1 VKRLIFLFVLVLFSS
16 FAANKQLATLPPY
29 NGDGTQK
36 PLIYLDPGH
45 GGLDFGAII
54 KSPHC
59 VEKRLCLTT
68 AHYTKRYLEK
78 MGYRVSLTRSRDFF
92 VSLQNR
98 VHVANR
104 ANAGIYVGIHY
115 NSCPNPEV
123 SGIEVYYYN
132 SNDKRS
138 FSSKRLASNVL
149 NKSVLRTH
157 ALSRGVRKGNFYI
170 IRETDMPS
178 ILIEA
183 GFLTNQ
189 KERSKIK
196 QRVYLEDVAK
206 GIADGID
213 QFVKRG
219 S

>member
-1 VKRLIFLFVLVLFSS
+1 MKRLTLLFVFSLFSL
-16 FAANKQLATLPPY
+16 FAGKHLASLPPY
-29 NGDGTQK
+29 SGAETQK
-36 PLIYLDPGH
+36 PLIYLDAGH

-54 KSPHC
+54 KSPHF
-59 VEKRLCLTT
+59 VEKKLTLTT

-92 VSLQNR
+92 VSLQKR
-98 VHVANR
+98 VSVANT
-104 ANAGIYVGIHY
+104 AKAGVYVGIHF

-123 SGIEVYYYN
+123 SGVEVYYCD
-132 SNDKRS
+132 SCDRRS
-138 FSSKRLASNVL
+138 FSSKKLAGSVL
-149 NKSVLRTH
+149 NKTVFRTH

-170 IRETDMPS
+170 IRETEMPS

-189 KERSKIK
+189 EERNKIR
-196 QRVYLEDVAK
+196 QRIYLDEIAK
-206 GIADGID
+206 GIAEGID
-213 QFVKRG
+213 RFVKNG